1 MEFGAC
7 FGVIWTLCVLSF
19 QYSDALSIPTYA
31 SPLTLYV
38 LMALFLFNPTK
49 TFRHE
54 ARFWTIR
61 VLWRIFLAPFYYVG
75 FADFFVADQLNS
87 IVPAFLD
94 LQFLICFYYNNPD
107 WQTAS
112 PAGKQNK
119 ERKKEKYVQKKHSNT
134 KCKLSRMALSTFTDI
149 EHFLI
154 AEVESCVEGS
164 YLIRPL
170 VAMLPAWFR
179 FAQCIR
185 RYRDTRESFPH
196 LANALKY
203 STSFFVVIFSS
214 LSFVTGSIVCLFTSF
229 NFCMH

>member
-1 MEFGAC
+1 MQHFFPG

-31 SPLTLYV
+31 SPLTLYI

-94 LQFLICFYYNNPD
+94 LQFLVCFYYNNPD
-107 WQTAS
+107 LETAS
-112 PAGKQNK
+112 PAGN
-119 ERKKEKYVQKKHSNT
+119 
-134 KCKLSRMALSTFTDI
+134 I
-149 EHFLI
+149 
-154 AEVESCVEGS
+154 
-164 YLIRPL
+164 
-170 VAMLPAWFR
+170 
-179 FAQCIR
+179 
-185 RYRDTRESFPH
+185 
-196 LANALKY
+196 
-203 STSFFVVIFSS
+203 FF
-214 LSFVTGSIVCLFTSF
+214 F
-229 NFCMH
+229 N